1 MAKLAAL
8 STFFAV
14 LLLVANAYAYRTTI
28 TTVEIDEESSRWD
41 RPGSQQ
47 QCSEEIEQRDLSDC
61 EQYITQSSRG
71 QGRAM
76 MVTDGA
82 NPQRQ
87 SQYLQQCCNQIRQ
100 VDDKCQCSALKQIV
114 QEGQQN
120 GRQGRG
126 QEQKQMVDRAQTV
139 VSQCKLPQRC
149 EWQSVWF

>member
-28 TTVEIDEESSRWD
+28 TTVEFEKENKWD

-47 QCSEEIEQRDLSDC
+47 QCREEIQQSDLSDC
-61 EQYITQSSRG
+61 EQYITQSRG
-71 QGRAM
+71 QGRVM
-76 MVTDGA
+76 MMIDGA

-87 SQYLQQCCNQIRQ
+87 SQSLQQCCNQMKQ
-100 VDDKCQCSALKQIV
+100 LDDKCQCSALKQIV
-114 QEGQQN
+114 QEGQQQ

-126 QEQKQMVDRAQTV
+126 KEQTQMVERAQTV
-139 VSQCKLPQRC
+139 VSQCNLPQRC